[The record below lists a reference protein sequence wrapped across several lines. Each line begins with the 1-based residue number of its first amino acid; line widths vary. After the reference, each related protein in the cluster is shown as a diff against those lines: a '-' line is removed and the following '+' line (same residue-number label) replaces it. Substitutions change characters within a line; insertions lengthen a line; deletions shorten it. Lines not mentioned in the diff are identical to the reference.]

1 MTEPIRIG
9 LVDDQALVR
18 AGFGM
23 VINSQPDM
31 AVVLEAG
38 DGAESLARLTGC
50 EADVL
55 LMDVQMP
62 GVDGISATRQILESG
77 GQVPKI
83 LILTTFDTDE
93 YLFAAIAAG
102 ASGFLLKDAQ
112 PEELLAAIRTVHAGD
127 AVIAP
132 RSTRR
137 LLTHVAGSVLGRSET
152 AAQWA
157 SRSGSAD
164 LIDALTPRE
173 PEVLQA
179 IAIGKTNGEIAADF
193 HLSLATVKTHVG
205 RILAKTGSRDRV
217 QVVLFAFRTGMVGID
232 DILRQHT

>member
-1 MTEPIRIG
+1 MIEPIRVG

-31 AVVLEAG
+31 SVVLEAG
-38 DGAESLARLTGC
+38 DGAESLARLTECGV
-50 EADVL
+50 DVL

-77 GQVPKI
+77 DEAPKI

-93 YLFAAIAAG
+93 YLFAAIGAG

-137 LLTHVAGSVLGRSET
+137 LLTHVAATVSGRSES
-152 AAQWA
+152 AAQWT
-157 SRSGSAD
+157 SRPVPAD

-173 PEVLQA
+173 TEVMQA
-179 IAIGKTNGEIAADF
+179 IAIGKTNSEIAADF

-205 RILAKTGSRDRV
+205 RILTKTGSRDRV
-217 QVVLFAFRTGMVGID
+217 QVVLFAFRTGMIGID
-232 DILRQHT
+232 DILRLHT

>member
-1 MTEPIRIG
+1 VSGTIRVA

-23 VINSQPDM
+23 VIGSQPDM
-31 AVVLEAG
+31 DVVFEAG
-38 DGAESLARLTGC
+38 DGAAALAGLPETA
-50 EADVL
+50 ADVV

-62 GVDGISATRQILESG
+62 GVDGIAATKQLLALGSEA
-77 GQVPKI
+77 PKV
-83 LILTTFDTDE
+83 LVLTTFDTDE
-93 YLFAAIAAG
+93 YLLAAISAG

-137 LLTHVAGSVLGRSET
+137 LLAHVAGT
-152 AAQWA
+152 AAMPVPTSPA
-157 SRSGSAD
+157 AVTPD
-164 LIDALTPRE
+164 LIDPLTPRE
-173 PEVLQA
+173 TEVLHA
-179 IAIGKTNGEIAADF
+179 IAVGKTNTEIAADF

-205 RILAKTGSRDRV
+205 RILTKTGSRDRV
-217 QVVLFAFRTGMVGID
+217 QVVLFAFRTGMIGID
-232 DILRQHT
+232 DILAVHK

>member
-1 MTEPIRIG
+1 MTESIRVG

-31 AVVLEAG
+31 AVVMEAG
-38 DGAESLARLTGC
+38 DGAQSIARLTEC
-50 EADVL
+50 DVDVL

-62 GVDGISATRQILESG
+62 GVDGISATRQILGSG
-77 GQVPKI
+77 GPAPKV

-93 YLFAAIAAG
+93 YLLAAIAAG

-137 LLTHVAGSVLGRSET
+137 LLEHVAGTVSGRSEP
-152 AAQWA
+152 AAQWSSQPVPA
-157 SRSGSAD
+157 S

-173 PEVLQA
+173 TEVLQA

-232 DILRQHT
+232 DILRLHA

>member
-1 MTEPIRIG
+1 VTGTIRVA

-23 VINSQPDM
+23 VIGSQPDM
-31 AVVLEAG
+31 DVVLEAG
-38 DGAESLARLTGC
+38 DGAAALAGLAGT
-50 EADVL
+50 AVDVV

-62 GVDGISATRQILESG
+62 GVDGIAATTQLLTLG
-77 GQVPKI
+77 ADAPKV
-83 LILTTFDTDE
+83 LVLTTFDTDE
-93 YLFAAIAAG
+93 YLLAAISAG

-137 LLTHVAGSVLGRSET
+137 LLAHVAGT
-152 AAQWA
+152 AAMPVPA
-157 SRSGSAD
+157 SPTAATPD
-164 LIDALTPRE
+164 LIDPLTPRE
-173 PEVLQA
+173 TEVLHA
-179 IAIGKTNGEIAADF
+179 IAVGKTNTEIAADF

-205 RILAKTGSRDRV
+205 RVLTKTGSRDRV
-217 QVVLFAFRTGMVGID
+217 QVVLFAFRTGMIGID
-232 DILRQHT
+232 DILAIHR